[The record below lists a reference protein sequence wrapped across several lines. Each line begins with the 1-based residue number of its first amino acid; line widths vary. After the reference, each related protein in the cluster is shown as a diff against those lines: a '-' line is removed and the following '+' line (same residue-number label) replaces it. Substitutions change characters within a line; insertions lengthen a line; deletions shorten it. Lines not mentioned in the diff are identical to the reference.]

1 MKKDSYEAAQFRYV
15 NQGPFVCGKWSRI
28 LQRLHRRIDPDIEL
42 SDSNIDQHRIAED
55 HGVKMRRLSK

>member
-1 MKKDSYEAAQFRYV
+1 MKKDPYEAAQFRYV

-28 LQRLHRRIDPDIEL
+28 LQRPHRCIDPDIEL
-42 SDSNIDQHRIAED
+42 TDRNIDQHRMAED